1 MEDRRMKSLK
11 RFTASILSSFES
23 GVGQLENHEA
33 LVGVAIREAEE
44 AAGRAK
50 GQLSRVQ
57 RDGQVMRKR
66 HQELQGRIEVWQNRA
81 VRCASVDEEKAVECV
96 RRRQRLIAQAAALEE
111 QVVRHGTLEKQL
123 ATDLGLVQEK
133 LVALRQQRNLLRT
146 RQSRAE
152 ALRLLQSVDSVAM
165 GEIDDIFDRWESKIS
180 GLEVFSELSSSQLE
194 DDLDAHFSTTEED
207 AELRKV
213 LSTLVGT
220 AKSEKSENR

>member
-1 MEDRRMKSLK
+1 MKSLK

-23 GVGQLENHEA
+23 VVGQLENHEA

-44 AAGRAK
+44 AAVRAK

-66 HQELQGRIEVWQNRA
+66 HQELQGRIEVWQSRA

-96 RRRQRLIAQAAALEE
+96 RRRQRFIAQAATLEE
-111 QVVRHGTLEKQL
+111 QIVRHGTLEKQL
-123 ATDLGLVQEK
+123 AADLGIVQEK

-152 ALRLLQSVDSVAM
+152 ALRLLQSVDSVAI

-180 GLEVFSELSSSQLE
+180 GLEMFSEFSSSQLE
-194 DDLDAHFSTTEED
+194 DDLEAHFSTTEED

-213 LSTLVGT
+213 LSALVGT
-220 AKSEKSENR
+220 AESEKSENR

>member
-1 MEDRRMKSLK
+1 MKSLK

-23 GVGQLENHEA
+23 VVGQLENHEA

-44 AAGRAK
+44 ATGRAK

-57 RDGQVMRKR
+57 RDGHAMRRR
-66 HQELQGRIEVWQNRA
+66 HQELRERIEVWQSRA
-81 VRCASVDEEKAVECV
+81 VRCASVDEEKAIECV
-96 RRRQRLIAQAAALEE
+96 RRRQRLMTQASALEE
-111 QVVRHGTLEKQL
+111 QIVRHATLEKQL
-123 ATDLGLVQEK
+123 AADLNCVQEK

-180 GLEVFSELSSSQLE
+180 GLELFSDLASSQLE
-194 DDLDAHFSTTEED
+194 DDLDADFSSTEEE

-213 LSTLVGT
+213 LSSLVEE
-220 AKSEKSENR
+220 EKPEMRETR